1 MKTDAQRQPLRA
13 VAQIRKIFGV
23 RGEMKIESYARTA
36 EEFEQ
41 LDGLFLGTGEHDAVP
56 CTIESVKMRGS
67 EIYLKLTGVDD
78 KTAADPLRGLYL
90 MVEESRKKKLPEDRF
105 YIDDLLGC
113 SVKDEHGRLYGMIGA
128 IDDYPAHRIYTVR
141 TKKGPVMLPAVR
153 EFIVR
158 VDMDARCVIIRPPDG
173 LFDGEML

>member
-1 MKTDAQRQPLRA
+1 MKTDGQRQPLRA

-23 RGEMKIESYARTA
+23 RGEMKIESYARSA

-41 LDGLFLGTGEHDAVP
+41 LDGLFMGTNEQDAVP

-67 EIYLKLTGVDD
+67 EIYLKLRGVDD

-90 MVEESRKKKLPEDRF
+90 MVEESRKKKLAEDKF
-105 YIDDLLGC
+105 YIDDLIGC
-113 SVKDEHGRLYGMIGA
+113 SVKDEQGRLYGTITA
-128 IDDYPAHRIYTVR
+128 IEEYPAHQIYTVR
-141 TKKGPVMLPAVR
+141 TKRGPVMLPAVR
-153 EFIVR
+153 EFILR
-158 VDMDARCVIIRPPDG
+158 IEMEKRTVIIRPPAG